1 MNIIYEKATEQDA
14 KSIRYIGA
22 YSWKETYT
30 GLVPEDY
37 LDYKTAHYEDKVERE
52 KELINDINNNY
63 YVARVDNKTVGY
75 VLYGKTNNEKY
86 KDYGYVGAL
95 YLLNEYQGYGIGKQL
110 FKIALEGLKE
120 MGYSKMMLECMAG
133 NNTINFYK
141 KYLGEVVD
149 EIDYPLNDGKIIV
162 KADIML
168 FDIDKSLE
176 VMYKTR
182 NKIK

>member
-1 MNIIYEKATEQDA
+1 MNIIYEKATAEDA
-14 KSIRYIGA
+14 KAIRYIGA

-37 LDYKTAHYEDKVERE
+37 LDYKTEHYEDKVDKE
-52 KELINDINNNY
+52 KKLIRDANNNY
-63 YVARVDNKTVGY
+63 YVARVDGKTVGY
-75 VLYGKTNNEKY
+75 VLYGQTNNEKY
-86 KDYGYVGAL
+86 KDFGYVGAL

-110 FKIALEGLKE
+110 FKIALEGLKKQ
-120 MGYSKMMLECMAG
+120 GYTKMMLECMDG

-149 EIDYPLNDGKIIV
+149 DMDYPLNDGKIVV
-162 KADIML
+162 KADIMV

-176 VMYKTR
+176 VMNETK
-182 NKIK
+182 NKSK